1 MSGMSLKGEE
11 LKVRTEGE
19 TLEGGGG
26 GMCSVSLQIGVRV
39 VRYLTCSGSEL
50 TDQMF

>member
-26 GMCSVSLQIGVRV
+26 YVQCVVANRGQGGQIPYMQWIR
-39 VRYLTCSGSEL
+39 
-50 TDQMF
+50 TD